1 MALVSG
7 LCKVWIFYKLG
18 GMCPQQ
24 MALEGDTQDL
34 LCQHQE
40 LDPETKAKGRGQVAA
55 PGQDQEES
63 TGVASSAQLSS

>member
-7 LCKVWIFYKLG
+7 LCKAWIFYKPG
-18 GMCPQQ
+18 DMCPQQ

-40 LDPETKAKGRGQVAA
+40 LDPETKAEGCGQVAA
-55 PGQDQEES
+55 PRQDQEER
-63 TGVASSAQLSS
+63 TRVASSAQLSS